1 MRRFTFLHVAD
12 LHLDSPF
19 VGLRSAPEHVVGA
32 LQQATFS
39 AYDRVIETALREQ
52 VDFVLIAGDIYDGRD
67 RSLRA
72 QLRFRD
78 GLARLARSGIES
90 FVVFGNHDPLDG
102 WSARIAWPAGVHL
115 FSADEVQAVPVVR
128 DGLRLATVY
137 GISHGHREI
146 RTNIAQQVKAGQ
158 EPGLAIG
165 LLHANVEGIGGHENY
180 APCRLEDLEA
190 AGMDYW
196 ALGHVHNQ
204 QVLREE
210 NPAIVYPGNT
220 QGRSRAEV
228 GERYCCL
235 VSVDGNRLS
244 QELIPVDAVRWL
256 NEDVTI
262 GDLVDDQELL
272 DRLDGRCREIREDND
287 GRPVVCSV
295 MLVGSGDLHHNL
307 SRPGYL
313 DGVLE
318 HLRDEHA
325 GDDPFVWVDRLPVQT
340 VPEFDR
346 EERKRARD
354 FAAALLE
361 VVDELRPGS
370 EAIEEVRKELAPL
383 QQRIQKALSV
393 GFSAEDAELLTWLNR
408 AEAACL
414 ELLEGGRS

>member
-1 MRRFTFLHVAD
+1 MRFKFLHVAD

-19 VGLRSAPEHVVGA
+19 VGLRSAPECVVRT

-67 RSLRA
+67 RSLWA

-102 WSARIAWPAGVHL
+102 WSARIEWATETHRLGAQKV
-115 FSADEVQAVPVVR
+115 EAVPVIR
-128 DGLRLATVY
+128 DGVRLATVY
-137 GISHGHREI
+137 GISHGHREV
-146 RTNIAQQVKAGQ
+146 RTNLAHQFRASQ

-180 APCRLEDLEA
+180 APCRLEDLEV

-204 QVLREE
+204 QVLRTQK
-210 NPAIVYPGNT
+210 PAIVYPGNT

-235 VSVDGNRLS
+235 VSVDADRLS

-256 NEDVTI
+256 NEEVAI
-262 GDLVDDQELL
+262 GDLVDDQDLL
-272 DRLDGRCREIREDND
+272 DQLDGRCREIMEDSE
-287 GRPVVCSV
+287 GRPVVCSID
-295 MLVGSGDLHHNL
+295 LIGSGDLHHNL
-307 SRPGYL
+307 SRPGYA

-318 HLRDEHA
+318 HLRGEHS
-325 GDDPFVWVDRLPVQT
+325 GNDPFVWVDRLRVRT
-340 VPEFDR
+340 APEFDR
-346 EERKRARD
+346 DERKRAQD
-354 FAAALLE
+354 FAATLLE
-361 VVDELRPGS
+361 VVDEILADP
-370 EAIEEVRKELAPL
+370 EAIGEIREELAPL
-383 QQRIQKALSV
+383 EEQVRKTLGI
-393 GFSAEDAELLTWLNR
+393 GFPPEGTELLTWLNR
-408 AEAACL
+408 AEAVCL
-414 ELLEGGRS
+414 EVLEGGRG

>member
-1 MRRFTFLHVAD
+1 MRFKFLHVAD

-19 VGLRSAPEHVVGA
+19 VGLRSAPERVVGT

-102 WSARIAWPAGVHL
+102 WSARIEWPTETHRLGAEKV
-115 FSADEVQAVPVVR
+115 EAVRVIR
-128 DGLRLATVY
+128 DGVRLATVY
-137 GISHGHREI
+137 GISHGHREV
-146 RTNIAQQVKAGQ
+146 RTNLAQQFRASQ

-180 APCRLEDLEA
+180 APCRLEDLEV

-210 NPAIVYPGNT
+210 KPAIVYPGNT
-220 QGRSRAEV
+220 QGRSQAEV

-235 VSVDGNRLS
+235 VSVDADRLS

-256 NEDVTI
+256 NEEVAI
-262 GDLVDDQELL
+262 GDLVDEQELL
-272 DRLDGRCREIREDND
+272 DQLDGRCSEIREDNED
-287 GRPVVCSV
+287 TPVVCSV
-295 MLVGSGDLHHNL
+295 TLVGSGDLHHNL

-313 DGVLE
+313 DALLE
-318 HLRDEHA
+318 HLRGEHSR
-325 GDDPFVWVDRLPVQT
+325 DDPFVWVDRLRVQT

-346 EERKRARD
+346 EERKRAQD

-361 VVDELRPGS
+361 IVDEIRADP
-370 EAIEEVRKELAPL
+370 EAIAELAGELAPL
-383 QQRIQKALSV
+383 QEQIQKTLGTV
-393 GFSAEDAELLTWLNR
+393 FPAEDADLSPWLDR
-408 AEAACL
+408 AEAVCL
-414 ELLEGGRS
+414 DLLEGGRS